1 MLGNNSR
8 ESRAP
13 ATPAK
18 APVVSE
24 VWVYGVDLPRQGLR
38 LDRPAWFAWLNA
50 PTTTRF
56 SYPVFDRRQGYIIGF
71 MTVRKERRQRGGTYW
86 TAYRRQ
92 GGRLRKIYLG
102 KTAVLTQARLDEV
115 AATLLAELDR

>member
-8 ESRAP
+8 AVPGQSRP
-13 ATPAK
+13 EK
-18 APVVSE
+18 APVVAE
-24 VWVYGVDLPRQGLR
+24 VWVYGADLPSQGLR
-38 LDRPAWFAWLNA
+38 LDRPAWFAWLDA

-102 KTAVLTQARLDEV
+102 KTPVLTQARLDEV